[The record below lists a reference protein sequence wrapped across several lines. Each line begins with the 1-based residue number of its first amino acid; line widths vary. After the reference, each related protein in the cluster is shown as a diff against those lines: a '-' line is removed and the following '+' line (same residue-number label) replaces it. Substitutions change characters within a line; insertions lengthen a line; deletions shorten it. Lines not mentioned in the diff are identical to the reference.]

1 MASTQERTNEMRA
14 LGYMCGVF
22 ATQLTDPV
30 CGECR
35 KIPSTHEKLS
45 AHVASLQALPEGEL
59 NPAELARLQSMGQ
72 MLAASSLPAD
82 PKPQRKGGACKLP
95 GGECII
101 KHSRNL
107 YKRIQGI
114 EEGGSHE

>member
-1 MASTQERTNEMRA
+1 MATTLQRTNELRA
-14 LGYMCGVF
+14 LGYMCGVL

-30 CGECR
+30 CCDCR
-35 KIPSTHEKLS
+35 KMPSTHEKLS
-45 AHVASLQALPEGEL
+45 SHVASLKALPEGEL
-59 NPAELARLQSMGQ
+59 NPAELSRLSAMAEV
-72 MLAASSLPAD
+72 LAASSLPAD
-82 PKPQRKGGACKLP
+82 PKPQRKVGACNLP

-114 EEGGSHE
+114 EEGEKHE